1 MITGHSWG
9 ENRTVVLFFPPFV
22 PSPCIGVF
30 DSGVGG
36 LSVLAALREQLPA
49 VPLRYIADSANAPYG
64 ERSAEFVVERSLALA
79 QQLVAEGAALLV
91 IACNTATAVAAAA
104 VRAKF
109 PQLPVVGIEPGVK
122 PAAAASRNGR
132 VGVLATRGTLDS
144 ERFAK
149 LIAQHGGDARFTLVA
164 CDGVAAAIER
174 GELDSPLLR
183 ELVER
188 YSGPLRDAGVDV
200 ALLGCTHYPL
210 IRPLWQAA
218 LPGVQLLQVEP
229 AVAAQ
234 AARLWTGGAT
244 GDASL
249 SLASTGDEA
258 PLRRIATACAIR

>member
-1 MITGHSWG
+1 MKIERSFY
-9 ENRTVVLFFPPFV
+9 FFHPYV

-64 ERSAEFVVERSLALA
+64 ERPADFVIERSLALA
-79 QQLVAEGAALLV
+79 QQLVDEGASLLV
-91 IACNTATAVAAAA
+91 IACNTATALAAAA
-104 VRAKF
+104 VRARF
-109 PQLPVVGIEPGVK
+109 PQIPVVGIEPGIK
-122 PAAAASRNGR
+122 PAAAASASGR

-164 CDGVAAAIER
+164 CDGIAAAIEG
-174 GELDSPLLR
+174 GELDSPALR
-183 ELVER
+183 ALVER
-188 YSGPLRDAGVDV
+188 YSAPLREAGVDV

-218 LPGVQLLQVEP
+218 LPGMRLLQVEP

-234 AARLWTGGAT
+234 AARLWTGGT
-244 GDASL
+244 CGPGTL
-249 SLASTGDEA
+249 SLASTGDPSA
-258 PLRRIATACAIR
+258 LRRIAQARAIV